1 MEGRMKLM
9 ENRLEK
15 RMRCMEHSIL
25 KQIAI
30 IADTVDALVAALPHC
45 GISSGPTPSGLLAA
59 AEVTQGS
66 RAPCVA
72 PAMPHEKA
80 VTSGM

>member
-1 MEGRMKLM
+1 MERRMELM
-9 ENRLEK
+9 VDRLDK
-15 RMRCMEHSIL
+15 RLRCMEQSIEG
-25 KQIAI
+25 KIAI
-30 IADTVDALVAALPHC
+30 IADKVDALVAALSHC
-45 GISSGPTPSGLLAA
+45 GISSEPTFSGLLAA

-80 VTSGM
+80 VISGM

>member
-1 MEGRMKLM
+1 ME
-9 ENRLEK
+9 
-15 RMRCMEHSIL
+15 CMEHRLEMRMLRMAKFIS
-25 KQIAI
+25 KQIGI
-30 IADTVDALVAALPHC
+30 IADKVEAVVTALSHC
-45 GISSGPTPSGLLAA
+45 GISSEPTFSGLLAA
-59 AEVTQGS
+59 DEVTQGS

>member
-1 MEGRMKLM
+1 MEGRMERM

-15 RMRCMEHSIL
+15 RMLRMEQSIL
-25 KQIAI
+25 TQFAI
-30 IADTVDALVAALPHC
+30 IADKVDAVVAALSHC

-66 RAPCVA
+66 REPCVA

-80 VTSGM
+80 VISGM

>member
-1 MEGRMKLM
+1 MELM

-15 RMRCMEHSIL
+15 RMRCMEQFSL
-25 KQIAI
+25 TQIAI
-30 IADTVDALVAALPHC
+30 IADKVDAVVAALSHC
-45 GISSGPTPSGLLAA
+45 GISSEPTFSGLLAA

>member
-1 MEGRMKLM
+1 MDRMKH
-9 ENRLEK
+9 RLEK
-15 RMRCMEHSIL
+15 RMLRMEKFIL
-25 KQIAI
+25 TQIAI
-30 IADTVDALVAALPHC
+30 IADKVDALVAALSHC
-45 GISSGPTPSGLLAA
+45 GISSEATFSGLLAA

>member
-1 MEGRMKLM
+1 MEGRMGLM

-15 RMRCMEHSIL
+15 QMRCMEQSNST
-25 KQIAI
+25 QNAI
-30 IADTVDALVAALPHC
+30 IADKVDALVAALSHC

-66 RAPCVA
+66 RVLCIAF
-72 PAMPHEKA
+72 AMPHEKA
-80 VTSGM
+80 VASGM

>member
-1 MEGRMKLM
+1 MEGRMERMVLG
-9 ENRLEK
+9 LEK
-15 RMRCMEHSIL
+15 RMLRMEQSIL
-25 KQIAI
+25 TQIAI
-30 IADTVDALVAALPHC
+30 IADKVDALVAALSHC
-45 GISSGPTPSGLLAA
+45 GISSEPTPSGLLAA